1 MSFPGS
7 LHVSRFVAMGIE
19 RGCGLYS
26 CGGGEL
32 SINCAEQV
40 TVVQSKSRAH
50 TPSIQYTHLEILF
63 YYNCK

>member
-1 MSFPGS
+1 
-7 LHVSRFVAMGIE
+7 MGIE